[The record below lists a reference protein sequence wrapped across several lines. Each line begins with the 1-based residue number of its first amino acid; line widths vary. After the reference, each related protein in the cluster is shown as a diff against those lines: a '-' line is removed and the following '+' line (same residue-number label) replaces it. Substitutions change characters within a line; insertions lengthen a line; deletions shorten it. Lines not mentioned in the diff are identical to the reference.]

1 MMMVKKRRRNRARN
15 RVKSLVRSLLK
26 MMKQKRRK
34 KRRKKK
40 RKKRK
45 RLMVM
50 QKNQHIQ
57 SQESVKRSSLLKR
70 KKLGKLSLSLTQAQ
84 LSQSTKM
91 DLVRRLLRRKQ
102 RRRPMKKRRKRRR
115 RRRKKRKLL
124 TRPLFKLISMK

>member
-57 SQESVKRSSLLKR
+57 FQESVKRSSLLKR

-102 RRRPMKKRRKRRR
+102 RRMPMKKRKKRRR

>member
-34 KRRKKK
+34 KR
-40 RKKRK
+40 K

-50 QKNQHIQ
+50 QKNQYIQ
-57 SQESVKRSSLLKR
+57 SQESVKRSSLPKK

-84 LSQSTKM
+84 LSQSIKM

-102 RRRPMKKRRKRRR
+102 RRRPMKKRRKRRK

>member
-57 SQESVKRSSLLKR
+57 FQESVKRSSLLKR